1 MTAPPSEHPHE
12 PLSLEWWG
20 YVPIALIAFIGV
32 ALTGYTFQKVTNW
45 ERQQVQ
51 GAFRGAANDR
61 ALVIQREI
69 EHTLGV
75 VQDIGNFIDASR
87 RVGRREFRKF
97 VGPALK
103 RLAGIQAL
111 EWVPLVRDTER
122 DTFEKE
128 ARRSFPRFRIIERDD
143 TGQPTP
149 AARRPMYFPVL
160 YVQPYQL
167 NKAALGHD
175 LASDPKTL
183 DALLNTAQAGQMQV
197 SGRTPLEHDGVIRW
211 GFEVQLPIYR
221 KLDIEEQGPDD
232 NPEAPISDARRP
244 DTQTDPLERLR
255 GVAIGLFS
263 SGEIVERALENLSP
277 SGIDIR
283 IYDVSSSHGRQL
295 LYTHASRLRG
305 ETGPEPIRPDTTP
318 LWEFTSS
325 LNVANRHW
333 AAVCTPVP
341 GYYQPDLRGG
351 WFVLVGGL
359 AFTVLLTVYLAT
371 LVGRA
376 EEVKRLV
383 GERTAQL
390 MAANEALNVEVN
402 ERRRAQ
408 RELQALTDTL
418 EQRVALRTAEAES
431 RAQEL
436 EQFAYVTSHD
446 LKAPLRGISNL
457 AGWIREDLEGV
468 LTEDTREQLDL
479 LQDRVGR
486 MQALIEGLLEY
497 SRVGRSAGSHET
509 VDTADLV
516 AETIDSLAPP
526 PGFVID
532 VAPDMPVLHTDRL
545 HLGQVFAN
553 LIGNAIKH
561 HGGDEGHVWISARD
575 LGEHYEFRV
584 SDDGPGIP
592 AKYHD
597 KVFMMFQ
604 TLATRDLGADTGIGL
619 ALVQKIVQEHGGSI
633 TLDSEKGN
641 GATFRFTWPK
651 GE

>member
-1 MTAPPSEHPHE
+1 MTAPKTESRRET
-12 PLSLEWWG
+12 LSLEWWG
-20 YVPIALIAFIGV
+20 YVPIALMAFIGV
-32 ALTGYTFQKVTNW
+32 ALTGYTFQKVTDW
-45 ERQQVQ
+45 ERREVHT
-51 GAFRGAANDR
+51 AFRSAANDR
-61 ALVIQREI
+61 KLVIQREI

-75 VQDIGNFIDASR
+75 IQDVGNFIDASQQ
-87 RVGRREFRKF
+87 VGRREFRRF

-103 RLAGIQAL
+103 RLTGIQAL

-122 DTFEKE
+122 SAFENE
-128 ARRSFPRFRIIERDD
+128 ARRSFPRFQIIERDD

-160 YVQPYQL
+160 YVQPYQP
-167 NKAALGHD
+167 NKSLLGLD
-175 LASDPKTL
+175 LASDPNTL
-183 DALLNTAQAGQMQV
+183 DALINTAEAGQMQV
-197 SGRTPLEHDGVIRW
+197 SDRMPLERDGVMRW
-211 GFEVQLPIYR
+211 GFEVQLPIYH
-221 KLDIEEQGPDD
+221 KPSTGEHDADEDAEGPI
-232 NPEAPISDARRP
+232 ADARRP
-244 DTQTDPLERLR
+244 GTQTEPLDRLR
-255 GVAIGLFS
+255 GLAIGRFH
-263 SGEIVERALENLSP
+263 SGDIVERALESLSP

-283 IYDVSSSHGRQL
+283 IYDASSSRGRQL

-305 ETGPEPIRPDTTP
+305 ETTAEPTPPDVES
-318 LWEFTSS
+318 LWEFTGR
-325 LNVANRHW
+325 LDVANRHW
-333 AAVCTPVP
+333 AVVCTPVP

-359 AFTVLLTVYLAT
+359 AFTVLLTVYLAS

-383 GERTAQL
+383 TERTAQL
-390 MAANEALNVEVN
+390 VAANEALHAEVN
-402 ERRRAQ
+402 ERWRTQ

-497 SRVGRSAGSHET
+497 SRVGRTGGANET
-509 VDTADLV
+509 VDTADLLV
-516 AETIDSLAPP
+516 ETIDSLAPP
-526 PGFVID
+526 PGFAID
-532 VAPDMPVLHTDRL
+532 VAPHMPALHTDRL

-575 LGEHYEFRV
+575 LGEYYEFTV

-604 TLATRDLGADTGIGL
+604 TLAAKDLGADTGIGL

-633 TLDSEKGN
+633 TLDSGKDK

-651 GE
+651 SE